1 MVNQQGQQQRA
12 NIMGQMKGAAG
23 GSGVAAL
30 AQQMANSGQLAS
42 QKSAASIGQQESAN
56 QMAKAQQAAAIQG
69 KEREGEM
76 KSRDMERDKTS
87 TLLGMAQGETAGFAD
102 QAAGYEAAKWDGISQ
117 TAGAVTSGLTGG
129 M

>member
-1 MVNQQGQQQRA
+1 
-12 NIMGQMKGAAG
+12 
-23 GSGVAAL
+23 
-30 AQQMANSGQLAS
+30 
-42 QKSAASIGQQESAN
+42 
-56 QMAKAQQAAAIQG
+56 
-69 KEREGEM
+69 
-76 KSRDMERDKTS
+76 MERNKTS